1 MINFKVIF
9 NILGLLLLIEGISMF
24 LPFGVSI
31 YFGEGDMA
39 ALGITALISI
49 VVGALAYLLT
59 KKSDKSIGKREG
71 FIIVSLVWVVFSLFG
86 ALPFV
91 ISGYIPSYTNA
102 FFETISGFTTTG
114 ASILN
119 DVEALPHGLLFW
131 RSMTQWLGGMGI
143 IVLSLAI
150 LPIFR
155 IGGMQLFVAE
165 VPGPTP
171 DKFHPRVKETAKRL
185 WGIYVFFTLAEI
197 ILLYFGG
204 ISLFDSV
211 CHGFT
216 TMATGGYSTKQASI
230 AEFSPYVQYVITL
243 FMFLAGTN
251 FALSYYGLHF
261 KFNKVFKNEEFRFY
275 SFFIVGFTIIIA
287 FFLWHGDKLGIE
299 ESFRHAVFQVV
310 SITTTTGYV
319 TTDYLQWI
327 PFLWVII
334 FMLMFLGGSAGSTGG
349 SLKIVRIALLIKN
362 SGLELKR
369 LVHPNAVVPIRLNK
383 KSIDPQIITNI
394 LAFVI
399 TYLTITVISTIV
411 MSAMGYDLNSSLGA
425 VAASLGNIGPG
436 IGAVGPV
443 ENYSHIPDFGKWFLS
458 FLMLLG
464 RLELFTVLILF
475 SPAFWK
481 R

>member
-31 YFGEGDMA
+31 YFGEGDMV

-49 VVGALAYLLT
+49 GVGALAYLLT
-59 KKSDKSIGKREG
+59 RKSDKSIGKREG

-155 IGGMQLFVAE
+155 IGGMQLFEAE

-197 ILLYFGG
+197 VLLYVGG
-204 ISLFDSV
+204 VSLFDSV

-230 AEFSPYVQYVITL
+230 AEFSPYVQYVITV

-261 KFNKVFKNEEFRFY
+261 KFNKVFRNEEFRFY
-275 SFFIVGFTIIIA
+275 SFFIIGFTIIIA
-287 FFLWHGDKLGIE
+287 FFLWYGDKLALE

-349 SLKIVRIALLIKN
+349 SIKIVRIALLIKN

-443 ENYSHIPDFGKWFLS
+443 ENYSHIPAFGKWFLS